1 MRWVYP
7 GSDWGWRQCVKM
19 LEGLDG
25 DKGSVCGNAGGVRW

>member
-1 MRWVYP
+1 MVMKAV
-7 GSDWGWRQCVKM
+7 CVKM